1 MLFFFLMIRR
11 PPRSTRTDTLF
22 PYTTLFRAPG
32 VDEAAG
38 QDHLR
43 GEART
48 DEARQEVARRHV
60 AATEADADIGRVAAE
75 GRRGIAHVGGEKQ
88 RQPATRRRALAAR
101 DDRLWAGAHLAL
113 DVAAAGLG
121 AQRATH
127 GGLVRR
133 AIILDVRPGT
143 HRTTGATH
151 E

>member
-48 DEARQEVARRHV
+48 DEARQEIARRHV
-60 AATEADADIGRVAAE
+60 AATEADADIGGVAAE

-88 RQPATRRRALAAR
+88 RQAATRRRAVAER

-113 DVAAAGLG
+113 DVADAGLG
-121 AQRATH
+121 AQRAQP
-127 GGLVRR
+127 GGHVGRARKSVVLGKSGSVR
-133 AIILDVRPGT
+133 
-143 HRTTGATH
+143 
-151 E
+151 